1 MRRQANTK
9 HQLMCQPDK
18 APRTWVPQTRKPT
31 WTAMWLPL
39 PRSPHCPPPPGWAP
53 LEPRRPLGPKP
64 SEEPHAPEAS
74 ARGVARPGSCFLG
87 LSLGVHL
94 GSATHNHAIWF
105 PCMVP
110 LHARL
115 LFGMLIQAQ
124 HNLLDIAEARAPKR
138 GKPAIIYSNIMYTVY
153 ISVYV

>member
-53 LEPRRPLGPKP
+53 LEPRSPWGP
-64 SEEPHAPEAS
+64 STLRNHTRLRLR
-74 ARGVARPGSCFLG
+74 RGEWQGRGHVFWGFHWESTWDLLPTIMQYGSL
-87 LSLGVHL
+87 V
-94 GSATHNHAIWF
+94 WF
-105 PCMVP
+105 PCMHGFS
-110 LHARL
+110 LACSSRRST
-115 LFGMLIQAQ
+115 
-124 HNLLDIAEARAPKR
+124 NLLDIAEARAPKR